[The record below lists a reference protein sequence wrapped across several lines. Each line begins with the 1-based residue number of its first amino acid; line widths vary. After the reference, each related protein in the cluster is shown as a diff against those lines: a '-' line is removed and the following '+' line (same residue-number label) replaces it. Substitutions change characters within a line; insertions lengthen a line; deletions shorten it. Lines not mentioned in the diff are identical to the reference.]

1 MILAHRRPAAAAAAP
16 PAPELPRLGPHARP
30 RRRRSLHDQV
40 GAALVEFAIVSMFL
54 VVVAAGAFDYGMAWR
69 VGLATNEAAR
79 TAARTGSGLGNDPLA
94 DWYAVSG
101 AQAALQ
107 NSGRLQDVQRVVIY
121 RADSANGAVPS
132 ACTTA
137 TSTTEKCIIFTGA
150 QFRALTQASFNIT
163 TTGCP
168 SGSKALVANWC
179 PSSRN
184 AVQLTAESYGVW
196 IQTRYVPQFKMLG
209 SGITVSREAVMR
221 LEPEVS

>member
-1 MILAHRRPAAAAAAP
+1 MILSHRRPAAAPA
-16 PAPELPRLGPHARP
+16 PAPELPPLGPHARP

-54 VVVAAGAFDYGMAWR
+54 VLVAAGAFDYGMAWR

-79 TAARTGSGLGNDPLA
+79 TAARTGSGLGDNPLA

-101 AQAALQ
+101 AQAALK
-107 NSGRLQDVQRVVIY
+107 NSGRLQDVQRVIIY
-121 RADSANGAVPS
+121 RADTATGAVPT

-150 QFRALTQASFNIT
+150 QFRALTQASFST

-168 SGSKALVANWC
+168 TGSKALVANWC

-196 IQTRYVPQFKMLG
+196 IQTRYIPQFKMLG
-209 SGITVSREAVMR
+209 SSITVSREAVMR